1 MEPSSLA
8 NASVLAEQLQA
19 KDEQIKMLEAKVAN
33 LTKRID
39 ERTLTLSQHLA
50 SLRGNNAQVSPL
62 HTLLC
67 QIRTRIL
74 NDVTRNIGMPDS
86 LAAKREYNLLV
97 IAATE
102 FIQMLEFGVTK
113 MTCISADL
121 LDDIA
126 EQKNADA
133 DLLVELSE
141 GLRTLADGYSETVE
155 TAYYWVPDR
164 IDTLKADIYYDDDE
178 DTVPAP
184 ESLPSYITV
193 LRRGQFHAEQKQLNV
208 LLNHAFDIEDYLVE

>member
-1 MEPSSLA
+1 MDLSSLPEEQTLQA
-8 NASVLAEQLQA
+8 QLQA
-19 KDEQIKMLEAKVAN
+19 KDEQIKILEAKVAN
-33 LTKRID
+33 LSKRVD

-62 HTLLC
+62 HTLLL
-67 QIRTRIL
+67 QIRTRVL

-102 FIQMLEFGVTK
+102 FIKMLEFGVTK
-113 MTCISADL
+113 MSCLAADF
-121 LDDIA
+121 LDDCVESKVA
-126 EQKNADA
+126 EIEVITD
-133 DLLVELSE
+133 LSE
-141 GLRTLADGYSETVE
+141 GLRTLADGYNETIE

-178 DTVPAP
+178 DTVPSP
-184 ESLPSYITV
+184 DSLPAYIT
-193 LRRGQFHAEQKQLNV
+193 LMRHSQFSADNKSLNV
-208 LLNHAFDIEDYLVE
+208 LLNHAFDIETYLVE

>member
-1 MEPSSLA
+1 MEHASLPEKQGL
-8 NASVLAEQLQA
+8 LAQLQA
-19 KDEQIKMLEAKVAN
+19 KDEQIKILEAKVAN
-33 LTKRID
+33 LNKRID

-62 HTLLC
+62 NTLLL
-67 QIRTRIL
+67 QIRTRVL

-102 FIQMLEFGVTK
+102 FIKMLEFGATK
-113 MTCISADL
+113 MTCLAADF
-121 LDDIA
+121 LDDYA
-126 EQKNADA
+126 ENQDVEGE
-133 DLLVELSE
+133 LVSDLSE
-141 GLRTLADGYSETVE
+141 GLRTLADGFNETVE

-164 IDTLKADIYYDDDE
+164 IDTLKADIFYDDED

-184 ESLPSYITV
+184 DSLPNYMTIM
-193 LRRGQFHAEQKQLNV
+193 RHDRFDADRKELNV
-208 LLNHAFDIEDYLVE
+208 LLTHAFDIEDYLVE

>member
-1 MEPSSLA
+1 MEHASLPEEQA
-8 NASVLAEQLQA
+8 LQAQLQA
-19 KDEQIKMLEAKVAN
+19 KDEQIKVLEAKVAN
-33 LTKRID
+33 LNKRID

-62 HTLLC
+62 NTLLL
-67 QIRTRIL
+67 QIRTRVL

-102 FIQMLEFGVTK
+102 FIKMLEFGATR
-113 MTCISADL
+113 MACLAADF
-121 LDDIA
+121 LDDCA
-126 EQKNADA
+126 EKKD
-133 DLLVELSE
+133 VEGELIIDLSE
-141 GLRTLADGYSETVE
+141 GLRTLADGFNETIE

-164 IDTLKADIYYDDDE
+164 IDTLKADSFYDDEE

-184 ESLPSYITV
+184 DSLPAYIT
-193 LRRGQFHAEQKQLNV
+193 LMRHPQFSADNKELNV
-208 LLNHAFDIEDYLVE
+208 LLTHAFDIEDYLVE